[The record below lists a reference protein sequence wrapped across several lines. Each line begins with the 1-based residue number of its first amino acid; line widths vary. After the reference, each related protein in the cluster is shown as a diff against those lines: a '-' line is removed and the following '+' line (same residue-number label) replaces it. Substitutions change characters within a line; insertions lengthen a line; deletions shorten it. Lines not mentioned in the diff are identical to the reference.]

1 MAGTY
6 FTFPA
11 HVWISEAGSYKFRM
25 TDQPDKLPSSMP
37 RNLFRFGLAERV
49 LVLTIVFVM
58 LAEVAIFVPSI
69 ANFRNNWLRDRL
81 SAAYTAA
88 LVLEAAPGTAVPETL
103 KRDLL
108 TNVGAYTI
116 ALKMGNTRRL
126 LAISD
131 MPPQVEERYDLRTA
145 TPWQA
150 ISAAFASL
158 FAGHDRVLG
167 VRGAAPMGGEFIEIT
182 LQEKPLRTAMFGY
195 ARNIL
200 ILSLVISLI
209 VAGLAMAAIHLMVLR
224 PVKRL
229 TSNLMEFASDPEN
242 ASRIIKPSG
251 RHTELGL
258 AEEALA
264 DMQKALANELIQKK
278 HLAALGLA
286 VAKINHDLRNM
297 LASAQLL
304 SDRLADTPDPLS
316 RRIAPKLI
324 ATLDRAIAFCQST
337 LTYGRAVER
346 APQRSS
352 ANLAALVREA
362 VELVSPDIGGVPVV
376 NAVGAELHVD
386 VDHEQ
391 ILRVFINLLRNAV
404 EALEGAG
411 PQPGRQPE
419 VRITARADGKLIHV
433 SVSDNGPGVPAR
445 AREGLFQ
452 AFQGSTRP
460 GGSGLG
466 LAIAAEL
473 VRAHGG
479 QMELADPEEGASATF
494 RFSLP
499 APVKSENQ
507 KGERHA
513 AQ

>member
-1 MAGTY
+1 MTAG
-6 FTFPA
+6 
-11 HVWISEAGSYKFRM
+11 
-25 TDQPDKLPSSMP
+25 PDSAEET
-37 RNLFRFGLAERV
+37 RARRWFRFGLAERV
-49 LVLTIVFVM
+49 LVLTIAFVM

-88 LVLEAAPGTAVPETL
+88 LVLEAAPGAAVPETL
-103 KRDLL
+103 KKELL
-108 TNVGAYTI
+108 ANVGAYTI

-126 LAISD
+126 LAFSD
-131 MPPQVEERYDLRTA
+131 MPPAVEDRYDLRSA

-150 ISAAFASL
+150 IRAAFAALSV
-158 FAGHDRVLG
+158 GHDRVIG
-167 VRGAAPMGGEFIEIT
+167 VRGSAPMGGEFIEIT
-182 LQEKPLRTAMFGY
+182 LREQPLRAAMIRY
-195 ARNIL
+195 SRNIL

-224 PVKRL
+224 PVHRL
-229 TSNLMEFASDPEN
+229 TSNLMEFSNDPED

-251 RHTELGL
+251 RNTELGQ
-258 AEEALA
+258 AEIALA
-264 DMQKALANELIQKK
+264 DMQRSLANELNQKK

-304 SDRLADTPDPLS
+304 SDRLAETSDPLS
-316 RRIAPKLI
+316 RRVAPKLI

-346 APQRSS
+346 SPERKPVRLRQ
-352 ANLAALVREA
+352 LVSEA
-362 VELVSPDIGGVPVV
+362 TELVAPAELARVPVR
-376 NAVGAELHVD
+376 NAVAEDVAVVVD
-386 VDHEQ
+386 AEQ
-391 ILRVFINLLRNAV
+391 VLRVLVNLIRNAV
-404 EALEGAG
+404 EALENAGA
-411 PQPGRQPE
+411 QPGLEPQ
-419 VRITARADGKLIHV
+419 VRVSAERDGAMVAV
-433 SVSDNGPGVPAR
+433 SVSDTGPGVPPK

-452 AFQGSTRP
+452 AFQGSTRR

-479 QMELADPEEGASATF
+479 QIELAEPEEGASSTF
-494 RFSLP
+494 RFTLP
-499 APVKSENQ
+499 A
-507 KGERHA
+507 A
-513 AQ
+513 